1 MTFHRKTHQSK
12 MRSAAKEA
20 VSAASSQLPSRG
32 GGGVRSCLPCRR
44 AKPGAVSQQ
53 LGPLQ
58 RSLSGVGLAD
68 SRARVGGRRTLKRRG
83 CSLCSHKAGSL
94 RPLFRQWGGAA
105 GGRAWVSG
113 VRRGWWNQL
122 EAGSGREG
130 GGDQSISFNAKED
143 RHANALPL
151 VRVAAAL

>member
-1 MTFHRKTHQSK
+1 MDPF
-12 MRSAAKEA
+12 
-20 VSAASSQLPSRG
+20 RG
-32 GGGVRSCLPCRR
+32 VYLGLGWQIPEPGWAGGEL
-44 AKPGAVSQQ
+44 
-53 LGPLQ
+53 LN
-58 RSLSGVGLAD
+58 
-68 SRARVGGRRTLKRRG
+68 RRG